1 MDDICS
7 GTSTPFS
14 RYSNIPSYRNE
25 NINDQLD
32 EAIYMNEFSEE
43 YDMTKMNLTL
53 SDKEIQLYDK
63 PIDDI

>member
-1 MDDICS
+1 
-7 GTSTPFS
+7 
-14 RYSNIPSYRNE
+14 
-25 NINDQLD
+25 
-32 EAIYMNEFSEE
+32 MNEFSEE